1 MSRGVARLGVM
12 LVALLVPVRLLAAED
27 RASQRAAAQSTIE
40 RTLSP
45 EDAWHSTNRSVNG
58 YASPPQQVRSLGV
71 ESTAKSEPAGAR
83 ETSTLSADSETRAVE
98 TPAAESAGVSSPPPH
113 PDDAGASAQSALSDL
128 SRSVEPAQGEAQTP
142 AASPSP
148 APVDAASVQP
158 AAADPHAEPAKDVQ
172 DTAKEPDAA
181 SLEPAPG
188 SREASPPSNEAPVDG
203 GHGADPVSAD
213 HTAPAEAA
221 RGDPA
226 ASHEAAA
233 APTDHATSAQDVP
246 GAEPKAEGGGWF
258 SSILNAVGLGGGE
271 GKVAAKSIEG
281 EAAKSAGDGPVSA
294 PSAHLEGLDPASG
307 THGETGAP
315 HDGSVA
321 ADDASHAA
329 DTVRPSAPHSA
340 IDPAPGEAAASAAHD
355 VEPGK
360 VGSPEPHGELHQDV
374 RDAPNTVEAPEAEGG
389 NKPSDQHAAEAAQTV
404 VDPSSVATETADGG
418 SSSTEAA
425 LAGQEH
431 AAPDAN
437 PEGGGWVSSLL
448 STIGLGDGG
457 TSSPPAEGGK
467 DGEHL
472 APDGHAS
479 PEREAPSAE
488 HGQPPAPPA
497 TAGAA
502 SHAEASPEGGD
513 GHGGDK
519 PADPHAAE
527 SGGEHAATK
536 SEGGGLFSSLLGM
549 VGLGGGS
556 KPADGHAAKPA
567 DGHGAEV
574 GQAEPAA
581 HGEEAGNGEGDGHG
595 GEAAHGDEKP
605 PPPPMWPASPAVADD
620 RQPYVLIRTLRTV
633 QDQVARGNID
643 AFKTQKLLLRDLS
656 EQMRSLPPEVWDDTR
671 NVRAAVYY
679 VLTGGDPRVLTV
691 VAGHKTPI
699 YVPRRVI
706 KGALAF
712 GEGRQNEASS
722 SFETIVPRT
731 LDSSIAG
738 IVALIKGTLAARK
751 DSKAAIALFDEARLL
766 SPGTL
771 IEESA
776 LRQELL
782 LLARDG
788 ELKRFDLLATQYWRR
803 FPGSLFARTFRR
815 QFFAGVAHQDF
826 KGGSAWIPRAETEIA
841 RMPEGDRPG
850 LYLSIAQ
857 EAIKGGHIDVVNFA
871 AENAA
876 KVYRSGSLEMQRAN
890 LYRAAAL
897 VATDQAQ
904 AGIELLGTL
913 VRDRFS
919 PQDREIYDAAA
930 GVGAEVLRAPSLTQD
945 LSEAQP
951 ASVSRA
957 KEVLSSVDALFEG
970 EAQ

>member
-58 YASPPQQVRSLGV
+58 YAPPPQPVRAPGV
-71 ESTAKSEPAGAR
+71 ESSAKTEPAGAR
-83 ETSTLSADSETRAVE
+83 ETSTLSSDPETRAGE
-98 TPAAESAGVSSPPPH
+98 TPAVERAGVSSPRPH
-113 PDDAGASAQSALSDL
+113 PEDAATPAQAAFSDL
-128 SRSVEPAQGEAQTP
+128 NPSVAPAQGEAQTP
-142 AASPSP
+142 AATPSP
-148 APVDAASVQP
+148 AAVDAAPVQP
-158 AAADPHAEPAKDVQ
+158 AVADPHAEPAKDAH
-172 DTAKEPDAA
+172 DAAKEPATA
-181 SLEPAPG
+181 SREPAPDL
-188 SREASPPSNEAPVDG
+188 REASPPSNETSVDG
-203 GHGADPVSAD
+203 GRGADPTTAD
-213 HTAPAEAA
+213 HTAPAEAT
-221 RGDPA
+221 RGDSVAPHDA
-226 ASHEAAA
+226 AEAS
-233 APTDHATSAQDVP
+233 PDHASSAPDAP
-246 GAEPKAEGGGWF
+246 GAAPKAEGDGWF
-258 SSILNAVGLGGGE
+258 SSILNAVGLGGE
-271 GKVAAKSIEG
+271 DGKAAPASTEG
-281 EAAKSAGDGPVSA
+281 EATKSAEAGSVSA
-294 PSAHLEGLDPASG
+294 PSAHSEGLDPPSG
-307 THGETGAP
+307 EHGDTDPP

-321 ADDASHAA
+321 ADDASHGA
-329 DTVRPSAPHSA
+329 DADRPSAPHSA
-340 IDPAPGEAAASAAHD
+340 IDPAPRDEATTAAQD
-355 VEPGK
+355 IEPGK
-360 VGSPEPHGELHQDV
+360 AWSPEPHGELHQDV
-374 RDAPNTVEAPEAEGG
+374 RDAPNTEGALEAVGG
-389 NKPSDQHAAEAAQTV
+389 NKPPDQHAAEAAQTV
-404 VDPSSVATETADGG
+404 VDPSSVAAEAVHGG

-425 LAGQEH
+425 SAEQEH
-431 AAPDAN
+431 EAPGAN

-448 STIGLGDGG
+448 STIGLGGGG
-457 TSSPPAEGGK
+457 TSSPPAEGDKG
-467 DGEHL
+467 GEHL

-479 PEREAPSAE
+479 PEGVAPSAE
-488 HGQPPAPPA
+488 QGQPPAPPT

-502 SHAEASPEGGD
+502 SHAEASRAGGD

-519 PADPHAAE
+519 PADAHAAE
-527 SGGEHAATK
+527 SGGEHGATK

-549 VGLGGGS
+549 VGLGGSS

-567 DGHGAEV
+567 DGHGAEA
-574 GQAEPAA
+574 GQAETAA

-605 PPPPMWPASPAVADD
+605 PPPPMWPASPAVVDE
-620 RQPYVLIRTLRTV
+620 RQPYVLIRTLRKV
-633 QDQVARGNID
+633 QDQVAR

-876 KVYRSGSLEMQRAN
+876 KVYRVGSLELQRAN

-930 GVGAEVLRAPSLTQD
+930 AVGAEVLRAPSLTQD
-945 LSEAQP
+945 LSEALP